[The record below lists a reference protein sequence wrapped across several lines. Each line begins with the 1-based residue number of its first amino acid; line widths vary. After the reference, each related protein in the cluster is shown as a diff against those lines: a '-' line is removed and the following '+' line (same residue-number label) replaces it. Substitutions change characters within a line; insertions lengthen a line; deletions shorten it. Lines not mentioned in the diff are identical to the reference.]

1 MPLAF
6 VDIAERL
13 GYPIATV
20 GNRRVINHQAALTSS
35 LGAADSGTGLTVASK
50 SNVAVSSDV
59 AKVSAL
65 SQDLQ
70 NAISLFS
77 QKEQVLTEQIV
88 SLQGMVTTLSAGQ
101 GSLQQQQE
109 VLNGKLAEQAANS
122 LAVLQSLA
130 RLRTDFDATREK
142 HERAIAA
149 GEVQYQATMDEFK
162 RQMAV
167 VEKGVK
173 GPHDNAMAQ

>member
-13 GYPIATV
+13 GYPIAVV
-20 GNRRVINHQAALTSS
+20 GNRRVINYQAALTSS
-35 LGAADSGTGLTVASK
+35 LGTADSGNGLTVAGK
-50 SNVAVSSDV
+50 PNAAASSDV

-65 SQDLQ
+65 SQDLH

-88 SLQGMVTTLSAGQ
+88 SLQGVVTALSAGQ
-101 GSLQQQQE
+101 GSLQRQQE
-109 VLNGKLAEQAANS
+109 VLSGKLAEQAANS

-149 GEVQYQATMDEFK
+149 GEAQYQATMDEFK
-162 RQMAV
+162 RQLAV

-173 GPHDNAMAQ
+173 GPHDNTMDQ